1 MEPCLKPGG
10 QKANVSNWLRLLNNS
25 SNLWFTVFGWQALLI
40 YLISN
45 FAGQHQLLLPFRLFE
60 ARLTTLHSNHFNCSR
75 AGIIAQTTGEVLP
88 PFNSKQCP
96 GTIEDGINKG
106 ISGLVSA
113 NSGISLISIAG
124 SLPGQIKAMLSKE
137 EWNMRLSILYQLAK
151 RLTR

>member
-1 MEPCLKPGG
+1 M
-10 QKANVSNWLRLLNNS
+10 
-25 SNLWFTVFGWQALLI
+25 I

-45 FAGQHQLLLPFRLFE
+45 FAGQHQLLLPFWLFE

-124 SLPGQIKAMLSKE
+124 SLPGQIKAMLTVPDSFQ
-137 EWNMRLSILYQLAK
+137 NTNSINGFRGLFGLNRAII
-151 RLTR
+151 